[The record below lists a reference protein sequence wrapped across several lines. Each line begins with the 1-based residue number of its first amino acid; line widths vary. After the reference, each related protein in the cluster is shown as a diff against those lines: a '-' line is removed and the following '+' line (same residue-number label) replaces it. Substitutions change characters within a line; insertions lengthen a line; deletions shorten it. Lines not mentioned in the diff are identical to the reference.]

1 MPHEAHLA
9 ILGRVM
15 RRCFQCGKRTDAE
28 QLTAVGDGEFCA
40 ACFRLLLDAR
50 TDVAPAGAAPAV
62 ATEKPMPPASLAR
75 VARAC
80 LVCERSIQGDAAVS
94 FLGGEICAAC
104 NAQMQRELHAGE
116 AEDPAAPGSGSAA
129 RASEKGD
136 TRAAGALGVARAAV
150 TQRAPA
156 PSGEVLAGDSASENA
171 PLVFTPGAETRWCA
185 GCERPMP
192 GPGSYRVIA
201 GEPYCPACVPFY
213 SAMNLGAR
221 PRHPTPV
228 AQPGGRAVGAGCDCC
243 GAALELGAELREG
256 FRLCTACLTSD
267 AELALSVARARHRR
281 KLEALRAAIEPGKK
295 P

>member
-1 MPHEAHLA
+1 
-9 ILGRVM
+9 M

-50 TDVAPAGAAPAV
+50 TLAPSAAVVPAAASDKPRAPAGA
-62 ATEKPMPPASLAR
+62 R
-75 VARAC
+75 VSRAC

-104 NAQMQRELHAGE
+104 NAQMQRELQAPQPEG
-116 AEDPAAPGSGSAA
+116 AALPAADDAARSQTDSAA
-129 RASEKGD
+129 
-136 TRAAGALGVARAAV
+136 AALAAARAAV
-150 TQRAPA
+150 TERAPA
-156 PSGEVLAGDSASENA
+156 SDSVAGGAAAERALETVN
-171 PLVFTPGAETRWCA
+171 VMFTPGAETRWCA

-213 SAMNLGAR
+213 SAMNLGAH

-228 AQPGGRAVGAGCDCC
+228 TQTGNSSPAAAGVGCDCC
-243 GAALELGAELREG
+243 GGALELGAEPCDG
-256 FRLCTACLTSD
+256 FRFCTACFTSD

-295 P
+295 S